1 MGRNTK
7 INISIVVI
15 STLATFIQTVMV
27 SISAI
32 YTNIIFQIATA
43 ILNAVIVALES
54 LQINIKRIKTRENS
68 INNSLDTN
76 IEELCSAGKALEINE
91 EQKN

>member
-76 IEELCSAGKALEINE
+76 IENINVEEINE
-91 EQKN
+91 KEK

>member
-27 SISAI
+27 AISAI

-43 ILNAVIVALES
+43 VLNTVIVALES

>member
-15 STLATFIQTVMV
+15 STVATFIQTVMV

-68 INNSLDTN
+68 INNSMNCDTVPELRSLEN
-76 IEELCSAGKALEINE
+76 IEINE

>member
-76 IEELCSAGKALEINE
+76 IEINE

>member
-27 SISAI
+27 AISAI
-32 YTNIIFQIATA
+32 YSNIIFQSATA
-43 ILNAVIVALES
+43 VLNAAIVALES

-76 IEELCSAGKALEINE
+76 IEINE

>member
-15 STLATFIQTVMV
+15 STVATFIQTVMV

-43 ILNAVIVALES
+43 ILNAAIVALES

-68 INNSLDTN
+68 RRNSDSYVVSGRSPSADIN
-76 IEELCSAGKALEINE
+76 IEINE
-91 EQKN
+91 KQK